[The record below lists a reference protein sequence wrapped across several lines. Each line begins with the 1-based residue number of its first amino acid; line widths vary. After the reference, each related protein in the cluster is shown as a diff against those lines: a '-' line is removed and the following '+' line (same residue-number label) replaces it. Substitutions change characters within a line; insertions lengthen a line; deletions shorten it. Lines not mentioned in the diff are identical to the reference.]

1 MKMDKLGEEVSDKI
15 KSAVRAKLT
24 ELGIHIDNELPD
36 YVMVLV
42 ANKKSQEQMEEDLR
56 LFLGESTVSFTTWL
70 MEEKVGTDLQQP
82 KLITYT
88 DDEQMT
94 AGDDDDTIQLH
105 DNNEGGS
112 ISERPESSLGEK
124 LLPDAKQLLGFEEK
138 NDKYNGDKEDVKPR
152 ERIKISWDNN
162 NAENKK
168 KAESKEDLN
177 LANNQ
182 NNNENKE
189 WEFNKIEISA
199 NFSTSV
205 NEISSGDGEKSSV
218 HEKSDYIGSKIM
230 DARDILKKRSSLSS
244 KVSKSENRT
253 EKRSYSRRSSKD
265 KGSKDN

>member
-1 MKMDKLGEEVSDKI
+1 
-15 KSAVRAKLT
+15 
-24 ELGIHIDNELPD
+24 
-36 YVMVLV
+36 
-42 ANKKSQEQMEEDLR
+42 
-56 LFLGESTVSFTTWL
+56 
-70 MEEKVGTDLQQP
+70 
-82 KLITYT
+82 
-88 DDEQMT
+88 MT

-265 KGSKDN
+265 KGSKDNVSIVCFCTFNICQKSVPKICFLEKLKVFLKRNSFYYFFSYY